1 MAMKSAREA
10 FSDGEGQISMVRIM
24 SILSLVGAFLVAG
37 YDLTAECNG
46 DNAQFY
52 FTLLLVGAF
61 APKVLQKYLEGLVS
75 KTNPS
80 KNAQQPQ

>member
-1 MAMKSAREA
+1 MKEPVKQA
-10 FSDGEGQISMVRIM
+10 FSDGEGQVSMMRIM
-24 SILSLVGAFLVAG
+24 SILSLLGAFGVVVYDLVAG
-37 YDLTAECNG
+37 CKG

-75 KTNPS
+75 KTNPKGTVS
-80 KNAQQPQ
+80 PPP